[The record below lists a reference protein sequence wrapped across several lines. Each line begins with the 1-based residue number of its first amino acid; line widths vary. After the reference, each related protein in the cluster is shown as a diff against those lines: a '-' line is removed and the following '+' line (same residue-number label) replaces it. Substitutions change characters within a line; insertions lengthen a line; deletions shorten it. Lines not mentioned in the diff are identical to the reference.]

1 MGWVIDTCIWVD
13 VERKTLVPNDV
24 ERFTGRDPVYM
35 SPVTVAELSAGV
47 ENTQDE
53 NAKAKRQAALTR
65 LMRKPCLHIDEDTGL
80 IFGSL
85 AGRLKKEGRAREHRI
100 QDIWIAASAIQH
112 GHKLLTRNVKDF
124 KDIPGLDLVVYPE

>member
-1 MGWVIDTCIWVD
+1 
-13 VERKTLVPNDV
+13 
-24 ERFTGRDPVYM
+24 M

-47 ENTQDE
+47 ENTQDQ
-53 NAKAKRQAALTR
+53 NAKAKRQAALAR

-100 QDIWIAASAIQH
+100 QDLWIASSAIQH

>member
-1 MGWVIDTCIWVD
+1 MGWVIDTRIWVD
-13 VERKTLVPNDV
+13 VERKVLVPNDV
-24 ERFTGRDPVYM
+24 ERFTGKAPVYM

-47 ENTQDE
+47 ENTQDQ
-53 NAKAKRQAALTR
+53 NAKAKRQVALVR

-100 QDIWIAASAIQH
+100 
-112 GHKLLTRNVKDF
+112 
-124 KDIPGLDLVVYPE
+124 